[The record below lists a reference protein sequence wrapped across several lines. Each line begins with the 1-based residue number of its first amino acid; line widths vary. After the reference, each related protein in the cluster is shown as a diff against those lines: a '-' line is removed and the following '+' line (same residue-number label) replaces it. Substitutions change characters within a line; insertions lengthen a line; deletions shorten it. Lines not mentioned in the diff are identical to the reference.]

1 MSQHTLH
8 GSLVALAALALVGCG
23 QTAFSP
29 HFADNNLG
37 DLQKALRGVTPRA
50 KAGPM
55 NGMGKPLAFIVTK
68 DPTRILAYDL
78 ESGTTL
84 WSEPTDITSKVTI
97 GRQSIYFRSGER
109 TLEAR
114 AIANGKRVWTASL
127 IGGERLLGI
136 TTDGDDVYYVTEN
149 IKRAADGTAAFLVAV
164 NGATGGERWVQKSD
178 GRLGAPVARDGRV
191 FLPLR
196 TQSLAVVDAAKG
208 VELAR
213 VRSKEETVLW
223 VRSAPA
229 GIFFGGVNGVYLLDE
244 RAVSGTRE
252 GSRFLAAPLP
262 TSVRPVYWWD
272 GYNPSLAAYTA
283 YDRNRMLWQV
293 AAPGDDFADN
303 MIVVHNYRFLFAFDT
318 RAQKEKRSGLRWAY
332 GYPRH
337 DVVASVL
344 TSGALVL
351 VTVNGDV
358 VVLDARVG
366 LPLSQQP
373 LKVQVVGASFD
384 ADGFAPT
391 AHAKGKPDLRRSL
404 AEVIWDPDRRFGPV
418 KLFCVEQLA
427 QLSGG
432 SVAADL
438 VKIVSH
444 EGIDPLVY
452 QRAGDVL
459 VARHDKASIPLY
471 LELLKVHTNF
481 IEGTQARAVDIMARV
496 LGDLKAP
503 EAVRPLLLHL
513 ADHETPQPAIV
524 EIVKALI
531 AIGDP
536 SVVEPLRDFLL
547 TYRCDP
553 DFNKNP
559 AALQFVAEGLLKMGG
574 ENERQ
579 LLSFVE
585 NDANTLPSLRTYL
598 GEALKVKSAAPK
610 PAAPPQKDGKK

>member
-8 GSLVALAALALVGCG
+8 GSLVVLAALTLGGCG

-37 DLQKALRGVTPRA
+37 DLQKALRGVKPRA
-50 KAGPM
+50 KVGPM
-55 NGMGKPLAFIVTK
+55 NGTGKPLAFIVTR
-68 DPTRILAYDL
+68 DPTRIIAYDL

-84 WSEPTDITSKVTI
+84 WSEPADITSKVTV
-97 GRQSIYFRSGER
+97 GRQNIFFRSGENA
-109 TLEAR
+109 LEAR
-114 AIANGKRVWTASL
+114 SVASGKRVWVTNL
-127 IGGERLLGI
+127 RGGDRLLGI

-149 IKRAADGTAAFLVAV
+149 AKRASDGTAAYLVAV
-164 NGATGGERWVQKSD
+164 NGASGAERWTQKSD

-196 TQSLAVVDAAKG
+196 TQSVAIVDAAKG
-208 VELAR
+208 EELAR
-213 VRSKEETVLW
+213 IRSKEETVLW
-223 VRSAPA
+223 VRSTPS
-229 GIFFGGVNGVYLLDE
+229 GILFGGINGVYFLDE
-244 RAVSGTRE
+244 RSTSGTRQ
-252 GSRFLAAPLP
+252 GSRFLTAPLP
-262 TSVRPVYWWD
+262 KSVRPVYWWD

-293 AAPGDDFADN
+293 TTSGEGFVDST
-303 MIVVHNYRFLFAFDT
+303 IIVHNYRFLFAFDPKV
-318 RAQKEKRSGLRWAY
+318 QSDKRSGLRWAY

-337 DVVASVL
+337 DVVASEL
-344 TSGALVL
+344 AAGALVL

-358 VVLDARVG
+358 VVLDSRVG
-366 LPLSQQP
+366 LPISQQQ

-384 ADGFAPT
+384 AEGYAPT
-391 AHAKGKPDLRRSL
+391 GKAKGRADLRRSL

-432 SVAADL
+432 SVAEDL

-444 EGIDPLVY
+444 EGIDAQVY

-459 VARHDKASIPLY
+459 VARHDKAAIPLY
-471 LELLKVHTNF
+471 LQVLNVHTNF
-481 IEGTQARAVDIMARV
+481 VEGTQSRAVDIMARA

-513 ADHETPQPAIV
+513 SDHETPQPAIV
-524 EIVKALI
+524 EIVRALI

-559 AALQFVAEGLLKMGG
+559 AALQLVAEGLLKMGG

-585 NDANTLPSLRTYL
+585 NDANTLQSLRTYL
-598 GEALKVKSAAPK
+598 GEALKAKTGSKAK
-610 PAAPPQKDGKK
+610 PTKKDRKK